1 MAVLV
6 TGITGFV
13 GSHLAKAL
21 VDRGYEV
28 VGIVRDLKP
37 RTVLSCLGYESRVT
51 LVRGDIRDLNLLTRV
66 LAEYDVDFVYHLA
79 AASTIGAA
87 KRSPIAAF
95 ETNVVGTA
103 AVLEACRINGS
114 VRCVVASSDKV
125 YGYQPE
131 MLPYTEETPIK
142 PVNVYDASKACAD
155 MMARVYHRVYGL
167 PVAVTRFCNIYGF
180 DLNRSRLVPSVIISV
195 LKGENPVI
203 RSDGRQVREYMY
215 VEDCTDA
222 YLRMMEK
229 FNKFEGKAV
238 NVGTGEK
245 YAVLEVVEK
254 ILSLMNAEVKP
265 VILNRAEDEIRAQY
279 MVSEIFKVLAGW
291 RPRYTMDEGL
301 KLTIDEYKKQRW
313 LYGKGV

>member
-1 MAVLV
+1 MTVLI

-28 VGIVRDLKP
+28 VGIVRDAKP
-37 RTVLSCLGYESRVT
+37 RTVLSCLGYDKKVT
-51 LVRGDIRDLNLLTRV
+51 LVRGDVLDLNLVLRV

-79 AASTIGAA
+79 AASTVGAA
-87 KRSPIAAF
+87 KRSPITAL
-95 ETNVVGTA
+95 ETNALGTA
-103 AVLEACRINGS
+103 TVLEACRINGS
-114 VRCVVASSDKV
+114 VKCVVASSDKV

-131 MLPYTEETPIK
+131 MLPYTEETPLK

-180 DLNRSRLVPSVIISV
+180 DLNTSRLVPSVIISV
-195 LKGENPVI
+195 LRGERPVI
-203 RSDGRQVREYMY
+203 RSDGMQVREYMY
-215 VEDCTDA
+215 VEDCVDA
-222 YLRMMEK
+222 YLRVMER
-229 FNKFEGKAV
+229 FEHFEGKAV

-245 YAVLEVVEK
+245 YAVLEVVDK

-265 VILNRAEDEIRAQY
+265 IILNQARDEIKAQY
-279 MVSEIFKVLAGW
+279 MVSEVFKVAARW

-301 KLTIDEYKKQRW
+301 KLTIDEYKRW
-313 LYGKGV
+313 FRGEGV